1 MVYDRGNGE
10 ETETLVGQPIQL
22 DLKKIEIKDIKRTDL
37 INTKTTQKQMLLL
50 IFTLKI

>member
-10 ETETLVGQPIQL
+10 ETETLADQPIQL

-37 INTKTTQKQMLLL
+37 IKYENKNRNRRYSI
-50 IFTLKI
+50 IFYS